1 MDKQLQ
7 QARRTAEAF
16 FMGLTTYVR
25 SALVIS
31 MAMILAIVAMPP
43 PAQSAEPEF
52 TPVKRY
58 DVVRALVF
66 PVVGVTKYWSSFGDC
81 RDNCK
86 REHHGVD
93 ILTYGWKGLPV
104 VAAHAGTITKVT
116 YDEGNAGCS
125 VRIRARNRWE
135 TRYLH
140 LNSDTPGTDEIGYAC
155 VAPGIEVGAW
165 VEAGQLIGW
174 MGDSGNAENTVPNMH
189 FELRNRS
196 GYPIDPYRSLKR
208 SRKIVYEWLP
218 SDASA
223 ASIVL
228 SMANH
233 ADGAPITFVV
243 SKEDAHTLEQS
254 EVSASVL
261 QAPVI
266 VVDPEDPQ
274 PAFDEIS
281 RLASDRVIVFSD
293 DDPTWLIEHLGSRAM
308 LVETAALPAAP
319 RSPMIFAPASVEIPA
334 IEPNT
339 PDSFAT
345 IIAGRVDR
353 IWRSRQDEYQTFI
366 QSHRSLVLV
375 GGRWANRYL
384 GEKSWN
390 SPGKHADNNLL
401 WWNTGD
407 GWIGTETLEDVPDF
421 GFAYLTERRA
431 TPWTLAFLGSLAE
444 APPMPLWRE

>member
-1 MDKQLQ
+1 
-7 QARRTAEAF
+7 
-16 FMGLTTYVR
+16 MGRTTYPR
-25 SALVIS
+25 SALVIA
-31 MAMILAIVAMPP
+31 MAMILAMVTMPAP
-43 PAQSAEPEF
+43 TLAAEPTF

-58 DVVRALVF
+58 NVVRTLVF
-66 PVVGVTKYWSSFGDC
+66 PVVGVTKYWSGFGDC
-81 RDNCK
+81 RDNCT
-86 REHHGVD
+86 REHHGID
-93 ILTYGWKGLPV
+93 ILSYGWKGLPV
-104 VAAHAGTITKVT
+104 VAAHAGTVTKVT

-125 VRIRARNRWE
+125 VRIRARDRWE

-140 LNSDTPGTDEIGYAC
+140 LNSDLPGTDEIGHPC
-155 VAPGIEVGAW
+155 VAPGIEVGAK

-196 GYPIDPYRSLKR
+196 GYPIDPYKSLKR

-223 ASIVL
+223 TSILL
-228 SMANH
+228 SRANH
-233 ADGAPITFVV
+233 SDGAPVTFVV
-243 SKEDAHTLEQS
+243 SKDDAHTLEKS

-266 VVDPEDPQ
+266 IVDPQNPQ
-274 PAFDEIS
+274 PAIDEIA
-281 RLASDRVIVFSD
+281 RLASDRVVVFSD
-293 DDPTWLIEHLGSRAM
+293 RNPTWLTDRLTVRAR
-308 LVETAALPAAP
+308 LVETTALPVAP
-319 RSPMIFAPASVEIPA
+319 PPPMIFAPAREELPV
-334 IEPNT
+334 IEPST

-353 IWRSRQDEYQTFI
+353 IWRSRQDEYREFI
-366 QSHRSLVLV
+366 ESHRSLVLV
-375 GGRWANRYL
+375 DDGWAIRYI
-384 GEKSWN
+384 GQKSWN
-390 SPGKHADNNLL
+390 SPGKYADAGLL

-407 GWIGTETLEDVPDF
+407 GWVGTETLEDVPNQ

-444 APPMPLWRE
+444 APPMPVWRE